1 MVLCFKSQT
10 ATPCSSFELLILSFG
25 LDIKKTMILFFTIFF
40 TVYTALNYYIF
51 IRGWQ
56 TLQTLPALKPFYIAV
71 FIIVAYGYV
80 FAKLLYKFLPPIVYD
95 IWLGV
100 GAVWFAFLVYFILL
114 LLGLDILRLLESFFH
129 FLPKFIYNN
138 YEGTKKI
145 TAIVIIALVGLIVF
159 LGNLN
164 KRDITIKTLDLD
176 LPKGNGKLNKLNL
189 VMASDLHLSPI
200 DGERLLTKIIDKMN
214 SLNPDIVLLAGD
226 IVDDKAEI
234 LEQRKIGASFRK
246 LNPKYGVYTITGNH
260 EFINEV
266 EASVK
271 YAEHLGMKVL
281 RDEYVLIDSSFYVIG
296 REDVVMKQFT
306 GKERKPLVEIIKSI
320 DDAYPKILLDHTPVK
335 LEQAEKNGIDLQL
348 SGHTHHGQIWPGNI
362 ITNMI
367 YEVSWGYK
375 LSKSGSDGKKG
386 RTHYYVTSGAG
397 TWGPPVRTGS
407 KSEIVNIKIT
417 FE

>member
-1 MVLCFKSQT
+1 M
-10 ATPCSSFELLILSFG
+10 A
-25 LDIKKTMILFFTIFF
+25 LFFTIFF

-56 TLQTLPALKPFYIAV
+56 ALHTLPALKPFYAV
-71 FIIVAYGYV
+71 FFIIIAYGYV
-80 FAKLLYKFLPPIVYD
+80 IAKVVYKYLPPLAYD
-95 IWLGV
+95 IILGA
-100 GAVWFAFLVYFILL
+100 GAIWFAFLVYFILF
-114 LLGLDILRLLESFFH
+114 LLGLDIIRLLESFFH
-129 FLPKFIYNN
+129 FFPKFIYNDF
-138 YEGTKKI
+138 EQTKKI
-145 TAIVIIALVGLIVF
+145 TAVVIIVLVSMIVF

-164 KRDITIKTLDLD
+164 KRDITIKNLELT
-176 LPKGNGKLNKLNL
+176 LPKGSGKLNELNI

-200 DGERLLTKIIDKMN
+200 DGERLLVKIIDKMN

-234 LEQRKIGASFRK
+234 LEQRKIGESFRK
-246 LNPKYGVYTITGNH
+246 LNPKYGVFTINGNH

-281 RDEYVLIDSSFYVIG
+281 RDEYIIIDSSFYIIG
-296 REDVVMKQFT
+296 REDVTMKQFT
-306 GKERKPLVEIIKSI
+306 GKERKTLEKIISSI
-320 DDAYPKILLDHTPVK
+320 NSDNPKILLDHTPVK
-335 LEQAEKNGIDLQL
+335 LEQAEKNAIDIQF

-367 YEVSWGYK
+367 YEVSWGY
-375 LSKSGSDGKKG
+375 LKKG
-386 RTHYYVTSGAG
+386 NTHYYVSSGAG

-407 KSEIVNIKIT
+407 KSEIVKIKIK